1 MHKHTAATSSLL
13 LVGIIITTIM
23 ITAYIGIITN
33 TTNPNQLAYAHNFVP
48 TIAASFLTRIN
59 QIRVQTQLVE
69 NDIPLNLSLAKQH
82 AEIASELFDNNIQND
97 LYYNAEG
104 NNGLA
109 QKVSY
114 DIPLAL
120 NNLQKAVETISTK
133 TTAPA
138 PASSSSSIE
147 QSQPLPPSSQQQQ
160 TTSSNTVI
168 KQIKEMV
175 NNIYDIL
182 DKAVSVRIDRY
193 DLTNSTVHALV
204 LADITEKTY
213 NDYSYAYGIKP
224 VIFSGSSS
232 MMMNMD
238 NGMDKR
244 GMGMMTMGSSS
255 PNASSNSNGSST
267 TNSSTMSHLPVTN
280 DNNNNSS
287 TVVNTT
293 AYQQAQGLA
302 VRAQEIFSN
311 DLKPTSSVTGSLLS
325 SANAT
330 SASTNSN
337 SNITTASISKI
348 ESNLIQLKNA
358 IESKAPVMDVMK
370 IVHGD
375 IHPTLLIS
383 YNLQLRR

>member
-1 MHKHTAATSSLL
+1 MHMRMTLTPL
-13 LVGIIITTIM
+13 LVVIIIITANNIGLVTI
-23 ITAYIGIITN
+23 
-33 TTNPNQLAYAHNFVP
+33 NPNQLAYAHNFVP
-48 TIAASFLTRIN
+48 AIAASFLTRIN

-69 NDIPLNLSLAKQH
+69 NDIPLNLSLARQH
-82 AEIASELFDNNIQND
+82 AEIASELFDNNTQND

-109 QKVSY
+109 QKISD

-120 NNLQKAVETISTK
+120 SNLQKAVGTISTL
-133 TTAPA
+133 TATAPS
-138 PASSSSSIE
+138 PASPASSSSIE
-147 QSQPLPPSSQQQQ
+147 QSQSPPSSQQQQ
-160 TTSSNTVI
+160 TTPSIVI

-175 NNIYDIL
+175 NNINDIL
-182 DKAVSVRIDRY
+182 NKAVYVRIDRY

-204 LADITEKTY
+204 LADITEKAY

-224 VIFSGSSS
+224 VMFSGSS
-232 MMMNMD
+232 MMVNTGG
-238 NGMDKR
+238 GMDKS
-244 GMGMMTMGSSS
+244 GMGIGMMMGSSS

-267 TNSSTMSHLPVTN
+267 TNDSTKNRVSMTN
-280 DNNNNSS
+280 DINNNNNI
-287 TVVNTT
+287 TIVNTT
-293 AYQQAQGLA
+293 AYEQAQGLA
-302 VRAQEIFSN
+302 MRAQEIFNN
-311 DLKPTSSVTGSLLS
+311 DLKPTSSVNDSLSS
-325 SANAT
+325 SANAS

-337 SNITTASISKI
+337 SNITNASVSKI

-375 IHPTLLIS
+375 IHPTLLVS

>member
-1 MHKHTAATSSLL
+1 MHLRMTLTTL
-13 LVGIIITTIM
+13 LVGVIIITANNIGLITI
-23 ITAYIGIITN
+23 
-33 TTNPNQLAYAHNFVP
+33 NPNQLAYAHNFVP
-48 TIAASFLTRIN
+48 TIAASFLTRIH

-82 AEIASELFDNNIQND
+82 AEIALELFDNNTQND

-120 NNLQKAVETISTK
+120 NNLQKAVEMIPTK
-133 TTAPA
+133 VTTPSPA
-138 PASSSSSIE
+138 SSIE
-147 QSQPLPPSSQQQQ
+147 QSQSLLPSSQQQQ
-160 TTSSNTVI
+160 TTPSNTVI

-175 NNIYDIL
+175 NNINDIL

-204 LADITEKTY
+204 LADITEKAY

-224 VIFSGSSS
+224 VMFSGSSS
-232 MMMNMD
+232 SMMNMGS
-238 NGMDKR
+238 GMDKSGM
-244 GMGMMTMGSSS
+244 GMGMMMGSSS
-255 PNASSNSNGSST
+255 HNTSSNSNGSST
-267 TNSSTMSHLPVTN
+267 TNSSTMSHLPVTD
-280 DNNNNSS
+280 DNNNNS
-287 TVVNTT
+287 TVVNAT

-311 DLKPTSSVTGSLLS
+311 DLKPTSSVTGSSLS
-325 SANAT
+325 STNAT

-337 SNITTASISKI
+337 SNINTASISKI

-358 IESKAPVMDVMK
+358 IESKAPVIDVMK